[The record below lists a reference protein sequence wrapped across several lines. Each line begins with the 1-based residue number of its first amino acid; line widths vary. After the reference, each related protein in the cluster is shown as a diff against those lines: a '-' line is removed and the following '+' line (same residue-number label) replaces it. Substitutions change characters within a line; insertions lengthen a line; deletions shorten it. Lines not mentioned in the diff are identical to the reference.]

1 MLLTVEN
8 LCLTYDKKI
17 IFNHASFRVLPN
29 EKIGVVGN
37 NGVGKTTLI
46 KILCG
51 SLLADSGTIHFDKT
65 IKVGYL
71 DQYMNVDGNLSI
83 DLYLKKAF
91 VSLYKKE
98 TEMNEMLD
106 ALTNETDVTKIDR
119 YVRMTSQIREE
130 LESADFMLL
139 IQNR

>member
-1 MLLTVEN
+1 MMERRRLKVLLTVEN

-83 DLYLKKAF
+83 DLYLKKMHLF
-91 VSLYKKE
+91 HCN
-98 TEMNEMLD
+98 NERNG
-106 ALTNETDVTKIDR
+106 NE
-119 YVRMTSQIREE
+119 
-130 LESADFMLL
+130 
-139 IQNR
+139 